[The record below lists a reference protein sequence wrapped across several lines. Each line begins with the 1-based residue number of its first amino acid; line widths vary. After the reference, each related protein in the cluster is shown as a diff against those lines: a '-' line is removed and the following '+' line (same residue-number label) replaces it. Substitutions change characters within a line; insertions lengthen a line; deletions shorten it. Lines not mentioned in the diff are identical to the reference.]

1 MTVELQRRGFFAC
14 TRRFLAKFYMARTDN
29 QGMVHFPVG
38 VGVIC
43 VICLLTVAV
52 PVKGRNMM
60 RCSNCMRSIYLLS
73 TLFII
78 VYVYIVCQK

>member
-1 MTVELQRRGFFAC
+1 
-14 TRRFLAKFYMARTDN
+14 
-29 QGMVHFPVG
+29 MVHFPVG

-43 VICLLTVAV
+43 VTCLLTVAV

-60 RCSNCMRSIYLLS
+60 RCFNCMRSIYLLS

-78 VYVYIVCQK
+78 VYVYIVCQQ

>member
-1 MTVELQRRGFFAC
+1 
-14 TRRFLAKFYMARTDN
+14 
-29 QGMVHFPVG
+29 MVHFSVG